1 MGRANKKVRGTWVML
16 AVLVAA
22 TTAWAWTEPSPLKA
36 RVIQATSD
44 QVATFERDGERFK
57 RTGLHVAGVALANA
71 AVLDVSRKGYVQV
84 QTAGGAVWVDK
95 LKLRI
100 EGDLSLAP
108 GVRCAPSRTASG
120 VTASRDAATA
130 GVRGAGEGCP

>member
-1 MGRANKKVRGTWVML
+1 MRRIIRAESAIRRITSAISSTNPASVSVKRPR
-16 AVLVAA
+16 VA
-22 TTAWAWTEPSPLKA
+22 SS
-36 RVIQATSD
+36 RRCQS
-44 QVATFERDGERFK
+44 
-57 RTGLHVAGVALANA
+57 VAGASLANA
-71 AVLDVSRKGYVQV
+71 PVLDVSRKGYVQV
-84 QTAGGAVWVDK
+84 QTAAGPVWVDK

-108 GVRCAPSRTASG
+108 GVRCAPARTVSS